1 MKHFYVNN
9 LPAYYKL
16 FPKLSRREIEV
27 LSMSCAGLD
36 RNEIAIELNIS
47 VHTVNNHFNN
57 AVTKYELK
65 NLGKLKALFYFVINE
80 SRVNS
85 ADALPD

>member
-1 MKHFYVNN
+1 MKPFYINN
-9 LPAYYKL
+9 LPAYYRL
-16 FPKLSRREIEV
+16 FPKLSKREIEI

-65 NLGKLKALFYFVINE
+65 SLCKLKALFYFVINE
-80 SRVNS
+80 SRANS
-85 ADALPD
+85 ADGLSE